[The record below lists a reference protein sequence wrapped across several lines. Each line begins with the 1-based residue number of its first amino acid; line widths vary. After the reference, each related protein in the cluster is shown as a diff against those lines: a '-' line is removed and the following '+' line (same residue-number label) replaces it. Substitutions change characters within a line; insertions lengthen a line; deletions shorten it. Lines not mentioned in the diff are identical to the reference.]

1 MTSKE
6 KQIKDQIEFY
16 FSDSNLLKD
25 KFLSS
30 LINKDENGYVDLNI
44 ISNFNRM
51 KKLTKKVKNII
62 KAIENSDLVEL
73 NDDKTKIRRK
83 IPLPENDT
91 SDSIFKIYFL
101 IDRTIYIE
109 HLEGT
114 YDHTTIKAQFSKYGK
129 VNLVSLPRYNVTK
142 DYKGFGF
149 VEFSSEDD
157 AKAALNGLENHEL
170 GNITGLSKL
179 DWMKVLLNIY

>member
-25 KFLSS
+25 KFLSN
-30 LINKDENGYVDLNI
+30 LITKDENGYVDLNI

-91 SDSIFKIYFL
+91 SDSIFK
-101 IDRTIYIE
+101 
-109 HLEGT
+109 
-114 YDHTTIKAQFSKYGK
+114 
-129 VNLVSLPRYNVTK
+129 NLFFYRQNYLY
-142 DYKGFGF
+142 
-149 VEFSSEDD
+149 
-157 AKAALNGLENHEL
+157 
-170 GNITGLSKL
+170 
-179 DWMKVLLNIY
+179 

>member
-91 SDSIFKIYFL
+91 SDSIF
-101 IDRTIYIE
+101 
-109 HLEGT
+109 
-114 YDHTTIKAQFSKYGK
+114 
-129 VNLVSLPRYNVTK
+129 
-142 DYKGFGF
+142 
-149 VEFSSEDD
+149 
-157 AKAALNGLENHEL
+157 
-170 GNITGLSKL
+170 
-179 DWMKVLLNIY
+179 